1 MTPFRTC
8 SVLFVFVKR
17 CEISIYLWSS
27 AQRDEALA
35 AADHLLALLPLGQ
48 RPKSSAVP
56 SFVFWCCFFLCP
68 DRQIATSE
76 ELCTPSSLCP
86 WHLDTTFF
94 HLLLSFYLSIF
105 LKPSSSI
112 PLLPH
117 PLFVSKMDSSGEM
130 TSGQDGHLDLRSS
143 PSRSDLSGL
152 YHLGRTL
159 GRGHFAVVKLARHVN
174 TGQLV
179 AVKMIDKTKLDV
191 MATSH
196 LLQEVR

>member
-1 MTPFRTC
+1 MVQC
-8 SVLFVFVKR
+8 SEGWGISCSWPPLSHSPCGPKAKIISCAIFCLMVL
-17 CEISIYLWSS
+17 S
-27 AQRDEALA
+27 
-35 AADHLLALLPLGQ
+35 
-48 RPKSSAVP
+48 
-56 SFVFWCCFFLCP
+56 FLCP
-68 DRQIATSE
+68 DRQLPTIE
-76 ELCTPSSLCP
+76 EPCTPSSLCP
-86 WHLDTTFF
+86 WHLDTTIF
-94 HLLLSFYLSIF
+94 HLLWSIYLSIF
-105 LKPSSSI
+105 LKLSSSI

-117 PLFVSKMDSSGEM
+117 PLFVSNMDSSGEL